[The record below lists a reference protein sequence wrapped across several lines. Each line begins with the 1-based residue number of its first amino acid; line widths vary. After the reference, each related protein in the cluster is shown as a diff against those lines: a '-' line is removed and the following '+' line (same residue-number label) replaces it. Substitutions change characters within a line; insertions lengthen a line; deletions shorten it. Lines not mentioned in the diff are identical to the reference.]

1 MCRFRKRPK
10 TLEHHPRAPAPATSH
25 AVDRRRMSYAFQ
37 RGNYARDRR
46 EARRRERDGDASTVL
61 ADARALREL
70 IENQRGAA
78 DDATADA
85 GAGAGAVVAKTPEK
99 NGVVDRDLAIGC
111 LRELDGIEE
120 ALREDAARDARAEAD
135 DATKDEELMEMQAAR
150 RLETAIRAWMNSLM
164 RRNGRLRRRRG
175 RCERERW
182 CARSRRRWS
191 ARWSSSRI
199 FIRRLCNWRACITRW
214 DA

>member
-1 MCRFRKRPK
+1 
-10 TLEHHPRAPAPATSH
+10 
-25 AVDRRRMSYAFQ
+25 MSYAFQ

-135 DATKDEELMEMQAAR
+135 DATKDEELMEMQRRAEAR
-150 RLETAIRAWMNSLM
+150 DRDPRVDEFVDEAKRAVETPEGTMRTREMVRAFAEKMERALVVEPDFYQASLQLAGVYHALGCLTTAIDRACEAHRGGARDRGTNA
-164 RRNGRLRRRRG
+164 RG
-175 RCERERW
+175 RR
-182 CARSRRRWS
+182 
-191 ARWSSSRI
+191 
-199 FIRRLCNWRACITRW
+199 FV
-214 DA
+214 